1 MARSRSGVVSCEG
14 VGKAR
19 FLSPGKKLEEL
30 LTPAESFVVELEYPT
45 VISVFRSD
53 AMAVT

>member
-1 MARSRSGVVSCEG
+1 VARSRSGVVSCEG